1 MSIKSIPT
9 ILIATAT
16 SALLL
21 TACGASSTPSSSSAS
36 TTGTQGTASAA
47 ADPSTAPLRGI
58 VIASTEYNSDN
69 TTDTITAYDPATGEV
84 TATRTFT
91 VPSEY
96 TTYTGGACEREH
108 CYSPDFE
115 RVLAIDTSGGNER
128 VAVASSD
135 GSFTLLNDLIP
146 VPQGSRSYSNAYA
159 KFGPDGSIYV
169 AHEDKPDDG
178 DFVGTLYRFASE
190 TEAPEAVPTTFTV
203 SNTQDFQILPD
214 STPIAIGHY
223 TWEANNNG
231 VGCYGALAVTPDGT
245 CLTVDKDAVYS
256 KKGKPL
262 SQTTESDKSLRIE
275 EWTKVSLPN
284 LDGTHEIVKTLR
296 LSPDGTRM
304 ALLAPFKKLEDDMSY
319 QLYSAPVGGGEAT
332 QLTKVTG
339 IAGGKHVILAW
350 SE

>member
-1 MSIKSIPT
+1 MSIKSLPA
-9 ILIATAT
+9 ILFATAT
-16 SALLL
+16 ALAL
-21 TACGASSTPSSSSAS
+21 TACGSSSTPSAPTASAEASSA
-36 TTGTQGTASAA
+36 AA

-58 VIASTEYNSDN
+58 VIAATEYDYDN

-96 TTYTGGACEREH
+96 TTYTGGACVREH

-146 VPQGSRSYSNAYA
+146 VPEGSRSYSNTYA
-159 KFGPDGSIYV
+159 KFGPDGAIYV

-178 DFVGTLYRFASE
+178 DFVGTLYRFTSE

-214 STPIAIGHY
+214 STPIAIGY
-223 TWEANNNG
+223 YAWAANKDG

-245 CLTVDKDAVYS
+245 CLTVDKDTVYS

-275 EWTKVSLPN
+275 EWTKVNLPN

-296 LSPDGTRM
+296 LSPDGTRI
-304 ALLAPFKKLEDDMSY
+304 ALLAPFKKLEDDMSF

-332 QLTKVTG
+332 QLTKATD
-339 IAGGKHVILAW
+339 IAGRKHIILAW
-350 SE
+350 S

>member
-1 MSIKSIPT
+1 MR
-9 ILIATAT
+9 AR
-16 SALLL
+16 ALL
-21 TACGASSTPSSSSAS
+21 
-36 TTGTQGTASAA
+36 
-47 ADPSTAPLRGI
+47 
-58 VIASTEYNSDN
+58 
-69 TTDTITAYDPATGEV
+69 
-84 TATRTFT
+84 F
-91 VPSEY
+91 
-96 TTYTGGACEREH
+96 
-108 CYSPDFE
+108 PDFE
-115 RVLAIDTSGGNER
+115 RVLAIDSSGGNER

-146 VPQGSRSYSNAYA
+146 VPPGSRSYSNAYA

-178 DFVGTLYRFASE
+178 DFVGTLYRFTSE
-190 TEAPEAVPTTFTV
+190 TSTPEAVPTTFTV

-214 STPIAIGHY
+214 STPIAIGY
-223 TWEANNNG
+223 YAWAANKDG

-256 KKGKPL
+256 KKGTPL
-262 SQTTESDKSLRIE
+262 SQTTESDKSLRIVQ
-275 EWTKVSLPN
+275 WTKVSLPN

-304 ALLAPFKKLEDDMSY
+304 ALLAPFKKLEDDTSF

-332 QLTKVTG
+332 QLTKATG

>member
-1 MSIKSIPT
+1 M
-9 ILIATAT
+9 
-16 SALLL
+16 
-21 TACGASSTPSSSSAS
+21 
-36 TTGTQGTASAA
+36 
-47 ADPSTAPLRGI
+47 
-58 VIASTEYNSDN
+58 
-69 TTDTITAYDPATGEV
+69 

-96 TTYTGGACEREH
+96 TTYTGGACVREH

-135 GSFTLLNDLIP
+135 GSLTLLNDLIP

-159 KFGPDGSIYV
+159 KFGPDGAIYV

-190 TEAPEAVPTTFTV
+190 TAVPEAVPTTFTV

-214 STPIAIGHY
+214 STPIAIGY
-223 TWEANNNG
+223 YAWAANKDG

-275 EWTKVSLPN
+275 EWTKVNLPN

-304 ALLAPFKKLEDDMSY
+304 ALLAPFKKLEDDMSF

-332 QLTKVTG
+332 QLTKATD
-339 IAGGKHVILAW
+339 IAGSKHIILAW
-350 SE
+350 I

>member
-1 MSIKSIPT
+1 
-9 ILIATAT
+9 
-16 SALLL
+16 
-21 TACGASSTPSSSSAS
+21 
-36 TTGTQGTASAA
+36 
-47 ADPSTAPLRGI
+47 
-58 VIASTEYNSDN
+58 
-69 TTDTITAYDPATGEV
+69 V

-231 VGCYGALAVTPDGT
+231 IGCYGALAVTPDGT

-304 ALLAPFKKLEDDMSY
+304 ALLAPFKKLEDDLSF

>member
-1 MSIKSIPT
+1 MSR
-9 ILIATAT
+9 IATAT

-58 VIASTEYNSDN
+58 VIASTEYNSDD

-169 AHEDKPDDG
+169 AHEDKRDDG

-203 SNTQDFQILPD
+203 SNTQDF
-214 STPIAIGHY
+214 
-223 TWEANNNG
+223 
-231 VGCYGALAVTPDGT
+231 
-245 CLTVDKDAVYS
+245 
-256 KKGKPL
+256 
-262 SQTTESDKSLRIE
+262 
-275 EWTKVSLPN
+275 
-284 LDGTHEIVKTLR
+284 
-296 LSPDGTRM
+296 
-304 ALLAPFKKLEDDMSY
+304 
-319 QLYSAPVGGGEAT
+319 
-332 QLTKVTG
+332 
-339 IAGGKHVILAW
+339 
-350 SE
+350 

>member
-1 MSIKSIPT
+1 MSIKPLPT
-9 ILIATAT
+9 ILFATAT
-16 SALLL
+16 ALAL
-21 TACGASSTPSSSSAS
+21 TACGSSSTPSAPTASAAASSA
-36 TTGTQGTASAA
+36 AA

-58 VIASTEYNSDN
+58 VIASTEYDYDN

-96 TTYTGGACEREH
+96 TTYTGGACVREH

-159 KFGPDGSIYV
+159 KFGSDGSIYV

-214 STPIAIGHY
+214 STPIAIGY
-223 TWEANNNG
+223 YAWAANNSG
-231 VGCYGALAVTPDGT
+231 IGCYGALAVTSDGT

-275 EWTKVSLPN
+275 EWTKVNLPN
-284 LDGTHEIVKTLR
+284 LEGTHEIVKTLR

-304 ALLAPFKKLEDDMSY
+304 ALLAPFKKLEDDMSF

-332 QLTKVTG
+332 QLTKATD
-339 IAGGKHVILAW
+339 IAGSKHIILAW

>member
-1 MSIKSIPT
+1 MSIKPLPT
-9 ILIATAT
+9 ILFAAATAL
-16 SALLL
+16 AL
-21 TACGASSTPSSSSAS
+21 TACGSSSTPSVP
-36 TTGTQGTASAA
+36 TASAEASSA
-47 ADPSTAPLRGI
+47 AATDPSTAPLRGI
-58 VIASTEYNSDN
+58 VIAATEYNSDD

-115 RVLAIDTSGGNER
+115 RVLAVDTSGGNER
-128 VAVASSD
+128 VAVASTD

-146 VPQGSRSYSNAYA
+146 VPTGSRSYSNAYA

-190 TEAPEAVPTTFTV
+190 TSTPEAVPTTFTV
-203 SNTQDFQILPD
+203 SNTQNFQILPD
-214 STPIAIGHY
+214 STPIAIDHY
-223 TWEANNNG
+223 AWAANKGG

-275 EWTKVSLPN
+275 EWTKVNLPN
-284 LDGTHEIVKTLR
+284 LEGTHDIEKTLQ

-304 ALLAPFKKLEDDMSY
+304 ALLAPFKKLEDDLTY

-339 IAGGKHVILAW
+339 IAGGKHIILAW

>member
-1 MSIKSIPT
+1 MSIKPLPT
-9 ILIATAT
+9 ILFATAC
-16 SALLL
+16 ALTLG
-21 TACGASSTPSSSSAS
+21 ACGSSHTPSDTSTPAASAGSSSAA
-36 TTGTQGTASAA
+36 AS
-47 ADPSTAPLRGI
+47 DPSTAPLRGI
-58 VIASTEYNSDN
+58 VIAATDYNSDN

-96 TTYTGGACEREH
+96 TTFTGGACKREH

-146 VPQGSRSYSNAYA
+146 VPQGSRSYSNSYA

-190 TEAPEAVPTTFTV
+190 TSTPEAVPTTFTV

-214 STPIAIGHY
+214 STPIAIGY
-223 TWEANNNG
+223 FAWGANKDG

-256 KKGKPL
+256 KKGTPL

-275 EWTKVSLPN
+275 QWTKVSLPN

-304 ALLAPFKKLEDDMSY
+304 ALLAPFKKLEDDISY

-339 IAGGKHVILAW
+339 IAGDKHIILAW

>member
-1 MSIKSIPT
+1 MSIKILPT
-9 ILIATAT
+9 ILFAAATAL
-16 SALLL
+16 ALS
-21 TACGASSTPSSSSAS
+21 ACGSSSTPS
-36 TTGTQGTASAA
+36 TPTASAEASSA
-47 ADPSTAPLRGI
+47 AATDPSTAPLRGI
-58 VIASTEYNSDN
+58 VIAATEYNSDD

-115 RVLAIDTSGGNER
+115 RVLAVDTSGGNER

-135 GSFTLLNDLIP
+135 GTFTLLNDLIP

-169 AHEDKPDDG
+169 AHEDKPNDG

-223 TWEANNNG
+223 AWAANKGG

-245 CLTVDKDAVYS
+245 CLTVDKDTVYS
-256 KKGKPL
+256 KKGTPL
-262 SQTTESDKSLRIE
+262 SQTTEADQSLRIE
-275 EWTKVSLPN
+275 EWTKVNLPN

-304 ALLAPFKKLEDDMSY
+304 AFLAPFKKLEDDLTY

-339 IAGGKHVILAW
+339 IAGGKHIILAW

>member
-21 TACGASSTPSSSSAS
+21 TACGASSTPSSSSTS
-36 TTGTQGTASAA
+36 TTGAQGTASAA

-58 VIASTEYNSDN
+58 VIASTEYNFDN

-190 TEAPEAVPTTFTV
+190 TSTPEAVPTTFTV

-223 TWEANNNG
+223 AWEANNNG

>member
-1 MSIKSIPT
+1 M
-9 ILIATAT
+9 
-16 SALLL
+16 
-21 TACGASSTPSSSSAS
+21 
-36 TTGTQGTASAA
+36 
-47 ADPSTAPLRGI
+47 
-58 VIASTEYNSDN
+58 
-69 TTDTITAYDPATGEV
+69 
-84 TATRTFT
+84 
-91 VPSEY
+91 
-96 TTYTGGACEREH
+96 
-108 CYSPDFE
+108 
-115 RVLAIDTSGGNER
+115 
-128 VAVASSD
+128 
-135 GSFTLLNDLIP
+135 
-146 VPQGSRSYSNAYA
+146 PQGSRSYSNAYA

-223 TWEANNNG
+223 AWAANKGG

-284 LDGTHEIVKTLR
+284 LEGTHDIEETLQ

-304 ALLAPFKKLEDDMSY
+304 ALLAPFKKLEDDLTY

-332 QLTKVTG
+332 QLTKATG
-339 IAGGKHVILAW
+339 IAGGKHIILAW

>member
-1 MSIKSIPT
+1 MSIKPLPT
-9 ILIATAT
+9 ILFATAT
-16 SALLL
+16 ALAL
-21 TACGASSTPSSSSAS
+21 TACGSSSTPSAPTASAAASSA
-36 TTGTQGTASAA
+36 AA

-58 VIASTEYNSDN
+58 VIASTEYDYDN

-96 TTYTGGACEREH
+96 TTYTGGACVREH

-178 DFVGTLYRFASE
+178 DFVGTLYRFTSE
-190 TEAPEAVPTTFTV
+190 TEAVPTAFTV

-214 STPIAIGHY
+214 STPIAIGY
-223 TWEANNNG
+223 YAWAANRDG

-262 SQTTESDKSLRIE
+262 SQTAESDKSLRIE
-275 EWTKVSLPN
+275 EWTKVNLPN

-304 ALLAPFKKLEDDMSY
+304 ALLAPFKKLEDDLSF

-332 QLTKVTG
+332 QLTKATD
-339 IAGGKHVILAW
+339 IAGRKHIILAW

>member
-1 MSIKSIPT
+1 MSIKPLPT
-9 ILIATAT
+9 ILFATAT
-16 SALLL
+16 ALAL
-21 TACGASSTPSSSSAS
+21 TACGSSSTPSAP
-36 TTGTQGTASAA
+36 TASAA
-47 ADPSTAPLRGI
+47 ASSTAPLRGI
-58 VIASTEYNSDN
+58 VIAATEYDYDN
-69 TTDTITAYDPATGEV
+69 TTDTITAYAPATGEV

-96 TTYTGGACEREH
+96 TTYTGGACVREH

-115 RVLAIDTSGGNER
+115 RVLAIDTSEGNER

-178 DFVGTLYRFASE
+178 DFVGTLYRFTSE

-214 STPIAIGHY
+214 STPIAIGY
-223 TWEANNNG
+223 YAWAANKDG

-262 SQTTESDKSLRIE
+262 SQTAESDKSLRIE
-275 EWTKVSLPN
+275 EWTKVNLPN

-304 ALLAPFKKLEDDMSY
+304 ALLAPFKKLEDDLSF

-332 QLTKVTG
+332 QLTKATD
-339 IAGGKHVILAW
+339 IAGRKHIILAW

>member
-1 MSIKSIPT
+1 MSIKSLPA
-9 ILIATAT
+9 ILFATAT
-16 SALLL
+16 ALAL
-21 TACGASSTPSSSSAS
+21 TACGSASTPSTPTASAEASSA
-36 TTGTQGTASAA
+36 AA

-58 VIASTEYNSDN
+58 VIASTEYSSDN

-96 TTYTGGACEREH
+96 TTYTGGACVREH

-115 RVLAIDTSGGNER
+115 RVLAIDTSEGNER

-190 TEAPEAVPTTFTV
+190 TAVPEAVPTTFTV

-214 STPIAIGHY
+214 STPIAIGY
-223 TWEANNNG
+223 YAWAANKDG

-275 EWTKVSLPN
+275 EWTKVNLPN
-284 LDGTHEIVKTLR
+284 LDGTRQDPATEPRRHAHGAPGSIQEARRRHEL
-296 LSPDGTRM
+296 P
-304 ALLAPFKKLEDDMSY
+304 ALLRARWRRRGHTAVK
-319 QLYSAPVGGGEAT
+319 GHG
-332 QLTKVTG
+332 
-339 IAGGKHVILAW
+339 HRR
-350 SE
+350 

>member
-1 MSIKSIPT
+1 MSIKILPT
-9 ILIATAT
+9 ILFAAATAL
-16 SALLL
+16 ALS
-21 TACGASSTPSSSSAS
+21 ACGAASTPS
-36 TTGTQGTASAA
+36 TPTASAEASSA
-47 ADPSTAPLRGI
+47 AATDPSTAPLRGI
-58 VIASTEYNSDN
+58 VIAATEYNSDD

-108 CYSPDFE
+108 CYSPNFE
-115 RVLAIDTSGGNER
+115 RVLAVDTSGGNER

-135 GSFTLLNDLIP
+135 GTFTLLNDLIP
-146 VPQGSRSYSNAYA
+146 VPTGSRSYSNAYA

-178 DFVGTLYRFASE
+178 DFVGTLYRFTSE

-223 TWEANNNG
+223 AWAANKGG

-245 CLTVDKDAVYS
+245 CLTVDKDTVYS
-256 KKGKPL
+256 KKGTPL
-262 SQTTESDKSLRIE
+262 SQTTEADQSLRIE
-275 EWTKVSLPN
+275 EWTKVNLPN
-284 LDGTHEIVKTLR
+284 LEGTHDIEKTLQ

-304 ALLAPFKKLEDDMSY
+304 ALLAPFKKLEDDLTY
-319 QLYSAPVGGGEAT
+319 QLYSVPVGGGEAT

-339 IAGGKHVILAW
+339 IAGGKHIILAW

>member
-1 MSIKSIPT
+1 MSIKPLPT
-9 ILIATAT
+9 ILFATAT
-16 SALLL
+16 ALAL
-21 TACGASSTPSSSSAS
+21 TACGSSSTPSAPTASAAASSA
-36 TTGTQGTASAA
+36 AA

-58 VIASTEYNSDN
+58 VIASTEYDYDN

-214 STPIAIGHY
+214 STPIAIGPY

-275 EWTKVSLPN
+275 EWTKVNLPN

-339 IAGGKHVILAW
+339 IAGSKHIILAW

>member
-1 MSIKSIPT
+1 MSIKPLPT
-9 ILIATAT
+9 ILFATAT
-16 SALLL
+16 ALALS
-21 TACGASSTPSSSSAS
+21 ACGSSHTPGDTSTPAASASSSSAA
-36 TTGTQGTASAA
+36 AS
-47 ADPSTAPLRGI
+47 DPSTAPLRGI
-58 VIASTEYNSDN
+58 VIAATEYNSDN
-69 TTDTITAYDPATGEV
+69 TTDTITAYDPSTGEV

-146 VPQGSRSYSNAYA
+146 VPQGSRSYSNSYA

-169 AHEDKPDDG
+169 AHEDKPDGG
-178 DFVGTLYRFASE
+178 DFIGTLYRFASE
-190 TEAPEAVPTTFTV
+190 TSTPEAIPTTFTV

-214 STPIAIGHY
+214 STPIAIGY
-223 TWEANNNG
+223 YAWGANKDG

-256 KKGKPL
+256 KKGTPL

-275 EWTKVSLPN
+275 QWTKVSLPN

-304 ALLAPFKKLEDDMSY
+304 ALLAPFKKLEDDISY

-332 QLTKVTG
+332 QLTKATG
-339 IAGGKHVILAW
+339 IAGDKHIILAW

>member
-1 MSIKSIPT
+1 MSIKPLPT
-9 ILIATAT
+9 ILFATAT
-16 SALLL
+16 ALAL
-21 TACGASSTPSSSSAS
+21 TACGSASTPS
-36 TTGTQGTASAA
+36 TPTASAEASSA
-47 ADPSTAPLRGI
+47 AATDPSTAPMSGI
-58 VIASTEYNSDN
+58 IFAAADYGID
-69 TTDTITAYDPATGEV
+69 TTVTTVRAIDPASGAI

-91 VPSEY
+91 FPSEY
-96 TTYTGGACEREH
+96 LSAPGYMCEYMQ
-108 CYSPDFE
+108 CYSPDFSRMIIANDDGE
-115 RVLAIDTSGGNER
+115 NEK
-128 VAVASSD
+128 VAVVSTN
-135 GSFTLLNDLIP
+135 GTLTVLNDAIP
-146 VPQGSRSYSNAYA
+146 TPSGHTPVSNHFAQ
-159 KFGPDGSIYV
+159 FGPDGAIYV

-190 TEAPEAVPTTFTV
+190 TSTPEAVPTTFTV

-214 STPIAIGHY
+214 STPIAIGY
-223 TWEANNNG
+223 YAWAANKDG

-262 SQTTESDKSLRIE
+262 AQTTESDKSLRIE
-275 EWTKVSLPN
+275 EWTKVNLPN

-304 ALLAPFKKLEDDMSY
+304 ALLAPFKKLEDDLSF

-332 QLTKVTG
+332 QLTKATD
-339 IAGGKHVILAW
+339 IAGRKHIILAW

>member
-1 MSIKSIPT
+1 MSIKILPT
-9 ILIATAT
+9 ILFAAATAL
-16 SALLL
+16 ALS
-21 TACGASSTPSSSSAS
+21 ACGSSSTPS
-36 TTGTQGTASAA
+36 TPTASAEASSA
-47 ADPSTAPLRGI
+47 AATDPSTAPLRGI
-58 VIASTEYNSDN
+58 VIAATEYNSDD

-115 RVLAIDTSGGNER
+115 RVLAVDTSGGNER

-135 GSFTLLNDLIP
+135 GTFTLLNDLIP

-169 AHEDKPDDG
+169 AHEDKPNDG

-223 TWEANNNG
+223 AWAANKGG

-245 CLTVDKDAVYS
+245 CLTVDKDTVYS
-256 KKGKPL
+256 KKGTPL
-262 SQTTESDKSLRIE
+262 SQTTEADQSLRIE
-275 EWTKVSLPN
+275 EWTKVNLPN
-284 LDGTHEIVKTLR
+284 LEGTHDIEKTLQ

-304 ALLAPFKKLEDDMSY
+304 AFLAPFKKLEDDLTY

-339 IAGGKHVILAW
+339 IAGGKHIILAW

>member
-1 MSIKSIPT
+1 MSVKSLPAV
-9 ILIATAT
+9 LFATAT
-16 SALLL
+16 ALAL
-21 TACGASSTPSSSSAS
+21 TACGSPSTPSAPTASAKASSA
-36 TTGTQGTASAA
+36 AA

-69 TTDTITAYDPATGEV
+69 TTDTITAYDPTTGEV

-91 VPSEY
+91 FPSEY
-96 TTYTGGACEREH
+96 TTYTGGACVREH
-108 CYSPDFE
+108 CYSPNFE

-214 STPIAIGHY
+214 STPIAIGY
-223 TWEANNNG
+223 YAWAANNNG
-231 VGCYGALAVTPDGT
+231 IGCYGALAVTPDGT
-245 CLTVDKDAVYS
+245 CLTVDKDTVYA

-275 EWTKVSLPN
+275 EWTKVTLPN
-284 LDGTHEIVKTLR
+284 LEGTHEIVKTLR

-304 ALLAPFKKLEDDMSY
+304 ALLAPFKKLEDDFSF

-332 QLTKVTG
+332 QLTKATD
-339 IAGGKHVILAW
+339 IAGSKHIILAW

>member
-1 MSIKSIPT
+1 MSIKSLPA
-9 ILIATAT
+9 ILFATAT
-16 SALLL
+16 ALAL
-21 TACGASSTPSSSSAS
+21 TACGSASTPSTPTASAEASSA
-36 TTGTQGTASAA
+36 AA

-58 VIASTEYNSDN
+58 VIASTEYSSDS

-84 TATRTFT
+84 TATRTFA

-96 TTYTGGACEREH
+96 TTYTGGACVREH

-190 TEAPEAVPTTFTV
+190 TAVPEAVPTTFTV

-223 TWEANNNG
+223 AWASNNNG

-245 CLTVDKDAVYS
+245 CLTVDKDTVYS

-275 EWTKVSLPN
+275 EWTKVNLPN

-304 ALLAPFKKLEDDMSY
+304 ALLAPFKKLEDDMSF
-319 QLYSAPVGGGEAT
+319 QLYSAPIGGGEAT
-332 QLTKVTG
+332 HLTKATD
-339 IAGGKHVILAW
+339 IAGSKHIILAW
-350 SE
+350 I

>member
-1 MSIKSIPT
+1 MELASASTAIPPT
-9 ILIATAT
+9 
-16 SALLL
+16 
-21 TACGASSTPSSSSAS
+21 SSAS
-36 TTGTQGTASAA
+36 SR
-47 ADPSTAPLRGI
+47 STL
-58 VIASTEYNSDN
+58 
-69 TTDTITAYDPATGEV
+69 
-84 TATRTFT
+84 
-91 VPSEY
+91 
-96 TTYTGGACEREH
+96 
-108 CYSPDFE
+108 
-115 RVLAIDTSGGNER
+115 GNER

-146 VPQGSRSYSNAYA
+146 VPPGSRSYSNAYA

-178 DFVGTLYRFASE
+178 DFVGTLYRFTSE
-190 TEAPEAVPTTFTV
+190 TSTPEAVPTTFTV

-214 STPIAIGHY
+214 STPIAIGY
-223 TWEANNNG
+223 YAWAANKDG

-245 CLTVDKDAVYS
+245 CLTEDKDAVYS

-304 ALLAPFKKLEDDMSY
+304 ALLAPFKKLADDLSY